1 MTQAAQTSTPTTA
14 WRLEVPP
21 FVRCRPDAS
30 LAQKV
35 DSKPRFGRPCASR
48 PCGIGNLRKN
58 RCILVIAPLGGSPVI
73 EPRSVSWQGQFQ
85 DNGGDNR
92 VRVSRDVVDTWISRR
107 G

>member
-35 DSKPRFGRPCASR
+35 DSSPGLEGPARQGLAE
-48 PCGIGNLRKN
+48 
-58 RCILVIAPLGGSPVI
+58 LVTCEKTAVF
-73 EPRSVSWQGQFQ
+73 W
-85 DNGGDNR
+85 
-92 VRVSRDVVDTWISRR
+92 
-107 G
+107 